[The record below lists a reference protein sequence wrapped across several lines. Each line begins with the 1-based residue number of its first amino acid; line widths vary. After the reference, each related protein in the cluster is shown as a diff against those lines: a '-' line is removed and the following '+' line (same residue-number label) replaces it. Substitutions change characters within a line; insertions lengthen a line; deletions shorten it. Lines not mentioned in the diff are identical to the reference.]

1 MLHDASLTRIQ
12 WMSKSKLFNI
22 AAVLFMLAGAASMF
36 ARQFALGGMW
46 IALGATFIALAK
58 KSSNP
63 PPSGN

>member
-1 MLHDASLTRIQ
+1 
-12 WMSKSKLFNI
+12 MSKSKLFNI
-22 AAVLFMLAGAASMF
+22 AAVPFMLAGAASMF